1 MFEKTIIFDFI
12 FFIKKFIFSTIII
25 LIVATI
31 SYVVVEKLLIL
42 KIKDDIESSLGSDYA
57 IIALHVAG
65 EDSHRPNLF
74 RMLKKALIYEIN
86 INGYYSPT
94 GSGGFTGKNHHLAI
108 LMTNNS
114 EIIFGE
120 WSFRKWNLI
129 LDDSFLS
136 WDLIENLSDSDQKL
150 YSFTAEDIKK
160 REGLNYKDEVL
171 NDEEISFYYGTMKPG
186 VPE

>member
-1 MFEKTIIFDFI
+1 MFEKTRICDFI
-12 FFIKKFIFSTIII
+12 YFIKNFFFSSIII
-25 LIVATI
+25 LIIGIVSHTVAEKFLI
-31 SYVVVEKLLIL
+31 S
-42 KIKDDIESSLGSDYA
+42 KIKDDIESVLGNDYA

-120 WSFRKWNLI
+120 WSFRNWSLI
-129 LDDSFLS
+129 LDDTFNS

-150 YSFTAEDIKK
+150 HSFAATDINN
-160 REGLNYKDEVL
+160 RGGLNYKDEVL
-171 NDEEISFYYGTMKPG
+171 NDAEISFYYRTMKPG
-186 VPE
+186 IPE